1 MGKMEEINN
10 YYENVINLKNQLQRA
25 QNKEELEKIKEELE
39 MILKNIS
46 EVFEDNDHEIEKELK
61 ELKNFINKS
70 INEVKKKINFL
81 NYLEGNEEIEY
92 LKERYFYDK
101 FFKEKANVLH
111 EKLHQKLMKERKKS
125 KIKIIVMVTY
135 IFLIVIFSPL
145 LLIEDKGI
153 EKIKIQES
161 IKTILKN
168 KGDLEILKSTLSTFP
183 TVRITFLSII
193 KRKIEVYHESVP
205 IEKILID
212 MRNNNYKSE
221 NFDTQLNEKITLL
234 LKENGKTSPIDKVT
248 KNQAEYFLNI
258 KGKLDEENY
267 NKIEN
272 DLIKIIEDMSYNNEL
287 INVYLAQADK
297 SYLFSIIALIISAI
311 SVPVVVIQLVE
322 AVRNY
327 FNTRKMKKEEKIKE
341 KTNKKEE

>member
-10 YYENVINLKNQLQRA
+10 YYENVINLKNQLQKIE
-25 QNKEELEKIKEELE
+25 NEEELERIKEELKI
-39 MILKNIS
+39 ILKNIS
-46 EVFEDNDHEIEKELK
+46 EVFKDDDYETEKELK
-61 ELKNFINKS
+61 ELKIFINKS
-70 INEVKKKINFL
+70 INKVRKKINFL

-125 KIKIIVMVTY
+125 KIKIIIMGIY

-161 IKTILKN
+161 IKTVLKN

-193 KRKIEVYHESVP
+193 KRKIELYHESVP
-205 IEKILID
+205 I
-212 MRNNNYKSE
+212 
-221 NFDTQLNEKITLL
+221 
-234 LKENGKTSPIDKVT
+234 
-248 KNQAEYFLNI
+248 
-258 KGKLDEENY
+258 
-267 NKIEN
+267 
-272 DLIKIIEDMSYNNEL
+272 
-287 INVYLAQADK
+287 
-297 SYLFSIIALIISAI
+297 
-311 SVPVVVIQLVE
+311 
-322 AVRNY
+322 
-327 FNTRKMKKEEKIKE
+327 
-341 KTNKKEE
+341 